1 MKETI
6 NLGSG
11 NSGLTFTSYNGEQV
25 QINGGTPLATKWA
38 NYKVA
43 GGASILNTRRGREQ
57 EGKER
62 RERRSDEKVVVFP
75 WLQNGQTTKW
85 QVVQVS

>member
-1 MKETI
+1 MFEKGIYYLKETI

-25 QINGGTPLATKWA
+25 QVNGGTPLATKWA
-38 NYKVA
+38 NYKVG

-57 EGKER
+57 EEKEKER
-62 RERRSDEKVVVFP
+62 RERRRDEKVVVFP
-75 WLQNGQTTKW
+75 
-85 QVVQVS
+85 